1 MVMEACCASVHG
13 VTKSGHNW
21 VTEQQISIKMIITS
35 TKFHDFK
42 KYIFKI
48 SEPIFKENLEI
59 ELFELKSFMR
69 IWLST
74 L

>member
-1 MVMEACCASVHG
+1 MESQKV
-13 VTKSGHNW
+13 GHNW
-21 VTEQQISIKMIITS
+21 VTEQQISIKMIIIS

-59 ELFELKSFMR
+59 GLFELKLYENMV
-69 IWLST
+69 INT
-74 L
+74 LMDIG